1 MNSRAVSEVF
11 GNLLILII
19 IAITISVM
27 LSYGYPVIM
36 SGQEKVKMRNVI
48 SSMVFAKE
56 KIEVVSSDVE
66 PCTTLKFP
74 PSGGALSVSKSC
86 TLYVYVNGK
95 KLGYVPEKP
104 GELLYTSGNWK
115 VAVELGGVW
124 ESDGSRSWMVYPPL
138 IKVAGG
144 NVVVTVPAISGTGSA
159 GGYGIAN
166 VLLSYNSTEVHDY
179 ADSYLKLVVQTEFP
193 QAWENYLK
201 DSGFAVTVSGDTV
214 TATASGNVTLV
225 VHWINVSIY

>member
-1 MNSRAVSEVF
+1 M
-11 GNLLILII
+11 
-19 IAITISVM
+19 
-27 LSYGYPVIM
+27 
-36 SGQEKVKMRNVI
+36 
-48 SSMVFAKE
+48 
-56 KIEVVSSDVE
+56 
-66 PCTTLKFP
+66 
-74 PSGGALSVSKSC
+74 
-86 TLYVYVNGK
+86 
-95 KLGYVPEKP
+95 GYVPEKP
-104 GELLYTSGNWK
+104 GELLYTSGNRK

-124 ESDGSRSWMVYPPL
+124 ESEGSRSWMVYPPL